1 MMRFLIPLPL
11 IAGIIFAWSVCLD
24 PGHGGS
30 DNGAVGIY
38 YTEKEANLDVAY
50 LTRSYLEQ
58 LPECETVS
66 MTRLTDRYV
75 SLVDRVEYA
84 NAGGYDRFISIH
96 HNAFNGSVQ
105 GTETYCD
112 TDGSPESFAFRDTT
126 HPYIVEAFGYIDRGV
141 KTAGFYVLK
150 YTEMPS
156 ILGEASFLDYIT
168 QWDESWRFAAQ
179 WQDHSGIEG
188 WAYCAGVCENL
199 LSPVTP
205 LYLSRV
211 VDNSYPLFS
220 TEGPELW
227 QQGSY
232 GIPFGPDYAWI
243 NVSDAI
249 HTARWNP
256 YIPLSGCY
264 DVSLWWVSGSNRT
277 TDAKFI
283 VHHHNGES
291 EFTVDQST
299 GGEEWYSLGSFDFHE
314 GTFGWV
320 EISTE
325 GSIPELIIVADA
337 VRFMNVPVGIE
348 SNVSSAA
355 EQAMRVF
362 PNPAGAS
369 VRIELYGF
377 AEVLEIGIY
386 DISGRLIQRVPSQ
399 RQQSN
404 VFLWV
409 RDGCE
414 PGIYFAV
421 ASSDESGTLFKR
433 IVILERQL

>member
-11 IAGIIFAWSVCLD
+11 AAGVILAWTVCLD

-30 DNGAVGIY
+30 DAGAIGIY

-50 LTRSYLEQ
+50 LVRSYLEQ
-58 LPECETVS
+58 LPECESVS
-66 MTRLTDRYV
+66 MTRRTDRYV

-112 TDGSPESFAFRDTT
+112 TDGSPESFAFRDIT
-126 HPYIVEAFGYIDRGV
+126 HPYIVEAFGYTDRGV
-141 KTAGFYVLK
+141 KTAGFYVIK

-168 QWDESWRFAAQ
+168 QWDESLRFQVQ
-179 WQDHSGIEG
+179 WQDHPGIEG

-199 LSPVTP
+199 LLPVTP
-205 LYLSRV
+205 QYLSRV
-211 VDNSYPLFS
+211 VDNSYPSFT
-220 TEGPELW
+220 TEGPNRW
-227 QQGSY
+227 DCGYY

-243 NVSDAI
+243 NVSEAV

-256 YIPLSGCY
+256 YIPVSGLY
-264 DVSLWWVSGSNRT
+264 DVSLWWVSGLNRA
-277 TDAKFI
+277 TDVKFI

-291 EFTVDQST
+291 EFLVDQST

-320 EISTE
+320 EISSE
-325 GSIPELIIVADA
+325 GCTPGPVIVADA
-337 VRFMNVPVGIE
+337 VRFVSVPAGIE
-348 SNVSSAA
+348 DEISSAV
-355 EQAMRVF
+355 EQAMNIF
-362 PNPAGAS
+362 PNPAVAS
-369 VRIELYGF
+369 VRIELFGF
-377 AEVLEIGIY
+377 SGVSEVGIF
-386 DISGRLIQRVPSQ
+386 DISGRLIQMVPLLHQ
-399 RQQSN
+399 NSN
-404 VFLWV
+404 DFLWAA
-409 RDGCE
+409 DGCN
-414 PGIYFAV
+414 PGVYYAV
-421 ASSDESGTLFKR
+421 AFSDDSGILSRR
-433 IVILERQL
+433 IVILER